1 VKILQICHRVP
12 YPPLDGGNIAM
23 QNMAEGLAGAG
34 AEVHQFALNTNKHF
48 VDPDSL
54 PERYHKVFHFQSVP
68 IRTDVTLSGALLNF
82 FRRNESY
89 NLVRFYNEDA
99 ARKIAEILRE
109 GAFDLVQL
117 ETLFAAPYLPVI
129 RANSQARIVLRAH
142 NVEHVIWKRL
152 QDAERRNPLKRWYL
166 GFLSRRL
173 KREELR
179 IFREV
184 DAIVPITDVDEGMIR
199 QVVPHKQLLTIPLG
213 VDLRE
218 YPEQDTAGSP
228 LRLFHLGSMD
238 WLPNLEAVNWFLG
251 SCWPKVHQQFPQL
264 ELHLAGRG
272 FPDSLLH
279 HAPEGVRCSGTVADA
294 QAYMRDKQI
303 MVVPLL
309 SGSGMR
315 VKIIQG
321 MALGK
326 TVISTSIGAEGIDV
340 KDGEHLLIAD
350 TPAMFLEKI
359 RYCVE
364 HPDRCRSIGKAARQ
378 LVEERYACSRLGKRL
393 IEFYSRLN

>member
-1 VKILQICHRVP
+1 MKILQICHRVP

-34 AEVHQFALNTNKHF
+34 AEVHQFALNTNKHY
-48 VDPDSL
+48 VAPESL
-54 PERYHKVFHFQSVP
+54 PERFRSIFHFQSSP
-68 IRTDVTLSGALLNF
+68 IRTNVTVAGAVTNF

-89 NLVRFYNEDA
+89 NLVRFFDKQA
-99 ARKIAEILRE
+99 AQKIATILKE
-109 GAFDLVQL
+109 GAFDIVQL

-129 RANSQARIVLRAH
+129 RENSQARIVLRAH
-142 NVEHVIWKRL
+142 NVEHIIWKRL
-152 QDAERRNPLKRWYL
+152 RDAEHRNPLKRWYL

-199 QVVPHKQLLTIPLG
+199 QVVPHKQLLTVPLG
-213 VDLRE
+213 VDLNE
-218 YPEQDTAGSP
+218 YPVQDTTGEP

-251 SCWPKVHQQFPQL
+251 NCWPRIHQQFPQL
-264 ELHLAGRG
+264 ELFLAGRG
-272 FPDSLLH
+272 FPESLLLN
-279 HAPEGVRCSGTVADA
+279 APAGVQCSGTVEDA
-294 QAYMRDKQI
+294 QGYMRDKQI

-326 TVISTSIGAEGIDV
+326 TIISTSIGAEGIGV

-350 TPAMFLEKI
+350 TPSMFLEKI
-359 RYCVE
+359 RYCLE
-364 HPDRCRSIGKAARQ
+364 HPEKCQSIGKAARR
-378 LVEERYACSRLGKRL
+378 LVEERYSCASLGKRL
-393 IEFYSRLN
+393 IEFYQGLA